1 MTREERT
8 YFYNQLYKLF
18 HNWVEENKGDD
29 LFIKSIALKTF
40 ADRYMQTITGQQPLP
55 QAVFRAYLEECLPV
69 LDNVQEKY
77 DSSLN
82 TVDKSIAGAINEVNR
97 KIGIIKVD
105 NEVINAGDKSVISA
119 VNRQDLELK
128 EVSISTR
135 VNSGQIEELESENAG
150 LRKKLEEV
158 ESLVYAAL

>member
-77 DSSLN
+77 DSSLS

-105 NEVINAGDKSVISA
+105 NEVINAGDKTIVSA
-119 VNRQDLELK
+119 VNRQNVEIQQVGVAVTTIDNSVK
-128 EVSISTR
+128 EVKQSIED
-135 VNSGQIEELESENAG
+135 ILP
-150 LRKKLEEV
+150 
-158 ESLVYAAL
+158 LVYAAL

>member
-1 MTREERT
+1 M
-8 YFYNQLYKLF
+8 YKLF

-77 DSSLN
+77 DSSLS

-105 NEVINAGDKSVISA
+105 NEVINAGDKTIVSA
-119 VNRQDLELK
+119 VNRQNVEIQQVGAAVTTIDSSVK
-128 EVSISTR
+128 EVKQSIED
-135 VNSGQIEELESENAG
+135 ILP
-150 LRKKLEEV
+150 
-158 ESLVYAAL
+158 LVYAAL

>member
-55 QAVFRAYLEECLPV
+55 QAVFRAYIEECLPV

-77 DSSLN
+77 DSSLS

-105 NEVINAGDKSVISA
+105 NEVINAGDKSIVSA
-119 VNRQDLELK
+119 VNRQNAEIQQVGVAVTTIDNSVK
-128 EVSISTR
+128 EVKQSIED
-135 VNSGQIEELESENAG
+135 ILP
-150 LRKKLEEV
+150 
-158 ESLVYAAL
+158 LVYAAL

>member
-55 QAVFRAYLEECLPV
+55 QAVFRAYIEECLPV

-77 DSSLN
+77 DSSLS

-105 NEVINAGDKSVISA
+105 NEVINAGDKTIVSA
-119 VNRQDLELK
+119 VNRQNVEIQQVGAAVTTIDSSVK
-128 EVSISTR
+128 EVKQSIED
-135 VNSGQIEELESENAG
+135 ILP
-150 LRKKLEEV
+150 
-158 ESLVYAAL
+158 LVYAAL

>member
-105 NEVINAGDKSVISA
+105 NEVINAGDKTIVSA
-119 VNRQDLELK
+119 VNRQNAEIQQVGAAVTTIDNSVK
-128 EVSISTR
+128 EVKQSIED
-135 VNSGQIEELESENAG
+135 ILP
-150 LRKKLEEV
+150 
-158 ESLVYAAL
+158 LVYAAL

>member
-1 MTREERT
+1 VTREERT

-29 LFIKSIALKTF
+29 LFIKSIALNSF
-40 ADRYMQTITGQQPLP
+40 ANRYMQTITGQQPLP

-105 NEVINAGDKSVISA
+105 NEVINAGDKTIVSA
-119 VNRQDLELK
+119 VNRQNAEIQQVGAAVTTIDSSVK
-128 EVSISTR
+128 EVKQSIED
-135 VNSGQIEELESENAG
+135 ILP
-150 LRKKLEEV
+150 
-158 ESLVYAAL
+158 LVYAAL